1 MINQKKGLIFSTLIV
16 LLLVSSCAKDA
27 GEGGSSSIKGKVWGK
42 YYNKTFT
49 SLIGEAYAPKKDVY
63 IIYGDDASYGDK
75 QETCYDGSFEFK
87 YLRKGKY
94 KVYAYS
100 LDTTLTNPA
109 TQFAV
114 IAEVEITKNGETV
127 VTDDIVIADN

>member
-1 MINQKKGLIFSTLIV
+1 MINQKKALIFGAFLV
-16 LLLVSSCAKDA
+16 LLLVASCSKDA
-27 GEGGSSSIKGKVWGK
+27 GEGGTSSIRGKVYAK

-49 SLIGEAYAPKKDVY
+49 SLIGEAYAPDQDVY
-63 IIYGDDASYGDK
+63 IIYGDDVTYGDK
-75 QETCYDGSFEFK
+75 QKTCYDGSFEFK
-87 YLRKGKY
+87 YLRKGTY

-114 IAEVEITKNGETV
+114 IAEVKITKSGETI
-127 VTDDIVIADN
+127 VTDNLLISEN

>member
-27 GEGGSSSIKGKVWGK
+27 GEGGSSTIKGKVYAK

-49 SLIGEAYAPKKDVY
+49 SLIGETYAPKKDVY
-63 IIYGDDASYGDK
+63 IVYGDDASYGDK

-109 TQFAV
+109 TQFGV
-114 IAEVEITKNGETV
+114 IEEVEITKNGETV
-127 VTDDIVIADN
+127 ITNDIVISDN